1 MARCPDLTLKF
12 MLDQDIVFRS
22 LSKYE
27 ILTTSGNNFIWD
39 RTCSRST
46 PGGIW
51 SSALSKIKGS
61 VRYPGD
67 RFKSDP
73 YNSAAEPIWELVDG
87 PHPEAVFHEY
97 RMIPDYYWPEDDP
110 SKAGEGANFID
121 NHVRSDL
128 APHTR
133 AGDAGAIGSD
143 KPIGGLEHGGFSAPP
158 DFDNGSR
165 SKLAGST
172 NADDE
177 AAKGAA
183 KSVNGLEHGGFS
195 APPDFDNGSRSNLAG
210 STNANDEAAK
220 GAAKSVDGFEH
231 GGFSAPHDSYN
242 SFQSDVSGHTNADGG
257 TAMGS
262 DKSIDVD
269 EHGGFSSPPHDE
281 HVTNHHGAIA
291 KPEARPNLSLAL
303 AVNILRRP
311 IPSLV
316 LLNII
321 LGVLAKARG

>member
-1 MARCPDLTLKF
+1 MKSSPLLAIISSG
-12 MLDQDIVFRS
+12 IVPA
-22 LSKYE
+22 LAAP
-27 ILTTSGNNFIWD
+27 
-39 RTCSRST
+39 

-61 VRYPGD
+61 VRCPGD

-121 NHVRSDL
+121 NHVR
-128 APHTR
+128 
-133 AGDAGAIGSD
+133 
-143 KPIGGLEHGGFSAPP
+143 APP
-158 DFDNGSR
+158 DFDHGSR

-195 APPDFDNGSRSNLAG
+195 APPDFDNGLGQILPVLRTQTTKWPRAPPNRLMDL
-210 STNANDEAAK
+210 STED
-220 GAAKSVDGFEH
+220 
-231 GGFSAPHDSYN
+231 SALRMIHN

-281 HVTNHHGAIA
+281 HVTNHQWRDRQTRGPTESIFGFGGEYITKAHSKSCSPQHHFGSVG
-291 KPEARPNLSLAL
+291 KGPR
-303 AVNILRRP
+303 
-311 IPSLV
+311 LV
-316 LLNII
+316 DYVDIVI
-321 LGVLAKARG
+321 DETSE